1 MKVIPPLTITDAIF
15 GTSTAAEP
23 GTGETAWASGGTYPL
38 ADRRIRA
45 TTHRIYECVL
55 AHTGVTALPENDAT
69 HWLDVGPTN
78 AWAMFDLERSSQT
91 VVTGGNLV
99 VTLAPGKRINS
110 LGLVGLQA
118 SQVTVQMHEGA
129 TQIYTKTQS
138 LLTRNTTTW
147 TQYFFG
153 EFRPRRAFVTF
164 DLPLSSTATLTITL
178 TPNDGAAKCGGLV
191 IGMVED
197 LGTIVDEPTSD
208 VNNFSRVT
216 RDEFGTATLTKR
228 RNVPLL
234 SHRVRAD
241 AARLDRLRE
250 LRETLDATP
259 ALWSGVDDR
268 QTSPFFDTMLLLG
281 LAKKWSIG
289 MPSPLA
295 VVSDLQLEEI

>member
-1 MKVIPPLTITDAIF
+1 MKVIPPLTITGAML
-15 GTSTAAEP
+15 TSSTAAEP
-23 GTGETAWASGGTYPL
+23 SSGETAWASGGTYAL
-38 ADRRIRA
+38 GDQRIRTA
-45 TTHRIYECVL
+45 THRTYECVL
-55 AHTGVTALPENDAT
+55 AHTGVTTAPESDTT

-78 AWAMFDLERSSQT
+78 RWAMFDLERSSQT
-91 VVTGGNLV
+91 SVTSSNLV
-99 VTLAPGKRINS
+99 VVLAPGKRINS

-118 SQVTVQMHEGA
+118 GQVTVQMHEGA
-129 TQIYTKTQS
+129 TQVYTKTQS

-164 DLPLSSTATLTITL
+164 DLPLSSTATLTVTL

-197 LGTIVDEPTSD
+197 LGTIIDKPVSD

-216 RDEFGTATLTKR
+216 RDEFGTATLNKR

-234 SHRVRAD
+234 QHRVHSP

-250 LRETLDATP
+250 LRDTLDATP
-259 ALWSGVDDR
+259 ALWSGADDR
-268 QTSPFFDTMLLLG
+268 QTSNFFDTLLLAG
-281 LAKKWSIG
+281 IAKKWSIG
-289 MPSPLA
+289 MDSPLS